1 MAEPVFTW
9 RSLIGSRRRGIP
21 LLLGVFALA
30 ILLFTAAFHT
40 LYPAFEGREVSWA
53 ESLLFILE
61 TITTVGFGELL
72 PFHSDV
78 TILFT
83 IVLILAG
90 VFMIFLSVP
99 SILEPI
105 LSRIINAPPPTETAR
120 EMKGHVVIAGYGPLA
135 RALIDSLVISDLG
148 IVVVEADE
156 EVAREVVAHYRSR
169 VSVIWGDYRLARTW
183 DRAWVRHAHSVVVC
197 EDERTAAEI
206 ILGVRDLTRG

>member
-1 MAEPVFTW
+1 MARPAVSW
-9 RSLIGSRRRGIP
+9 RLIIGSKKRGIAV
-21 LLLGVFALA
+21 LLAAFTLA

-78 TILFT
+78 LILFT

-99 SILEPI
+99 SILEPV

-135 RALIDSLVISDLG
+135 RALIDSLDLHVHQG
-148 IVVVEADE
+148 TV
-156 EVAREVVAHYRSR
+156 Y
-169 VSVIWGDYRLARTW
+169 GL
-183 DRAWVRHAHSVVVC
+183 
-197 EDERTAAEI
+197 
-206 ILGVRDLTRG
+206 LGH